1 MIWDMDQASLEK
13 LLSGLPL
20 GGMRYFNTIGSTN
33 DLAARWAAAG
43 APDHSLVVADE
54 QTAGRGR
61 MQRRWLTPPG
71 AALAF
76 SLVLSPASLVLSSSS
91 LVLSPS
97 GLEVDFP
104 ELMPRLAALGALAV
118 CDTLNAALPPMLP
131 AQIKWPNDVLAT
143 RRKLAG
149 VLAEAH
155 WHGDQLQA
163 VILGI
168 GINVAPDSVPP
179 AEALDFPA
187 TCLEVVL
194 ESSVDRWELLR
205 AVLVKL
211 LEWRQRLDSADLV
224 KAWERRL
231 AFRGE
236 WVRLLQEGASPL
248 EGQVLGLNPDG
259 ALRLRLR
266 SGEVAAFSAGEIR
279 LRPTDQGQDLPAQGI

>member
-1 MIWDMDQASLEK
+1 MDQASLEK
-13 LLSGLPL
+13 LLSSLPL
-20 GGMRYFNTIGSTN
+20 GGVRYFNTLGSTN

-43 APDHSLVVADE
+43 APDLSLVVADE

-61 MQRRWLTPPG
+61 LQRRWLTPPG

-76 SLVLSPASLVLSSSS
+76 SLVLSQ
-91 LVLSPS
+91 
-97 GLEVDFP
+97 P
-104 ELMPRLAALGALAV
+104 EAGFAAIMPRLTALGALAV

-155 WHGDQLQA
+155 WHGEQLKA

-168 GINVAPDSVPP
+168 GINVAPQSVPP
-179 AEALDFPA
+179 AEELDFPA
-187 TCLEVVL
+187 TCLEAVL
-194 ESSVDRWELLR
+194 ESPVDRWELLR
-205 AVLVKL
+205 AVLLKL

-236 WVRLLQEGASPL
+236 WVRLLQEGDPPL

-259 ALRLRLR
+259 ALRLRLH
-266 SGEVAAFSAGEIR
+266 SGEVTAFNTGEIR
-279 LRPTDQGQDLPAQGI
+279 LRPADQGQDLPAQGI

>member
-1 MIWDMDQASLEK
+1 MDQAALEN

-20 GGMRYFNTIGSTN
+20 GALRYFNAVGSTN
-33 DLAARWAAAG
+33 DLAARWAQAG
-43 APDHSLVVADE
+43 APDLSLVVADE

-61 MQRRWLTPPG
+61 MQRRWFTPPG

-76 SLVLSPASLVLSSSS
+76 SMVLRQP
-91 LVLSPS
+91 
-97 GLEVDFP
+97 EVGFAAQ
-104 ELMPRLAALGALAV
+104 LPRLTALGALAV

-155 WHGDQLQA
+155 WHGEQLAA

-179 AEALDFPA
+179 AEMLDFPA
-187 TCLEVVL
+187 TCLEAVL
-194 ESSVDRWELLR
+194 EKPVDRWELLR
-205 AVLVKL
+205 AVLLQLV
-211 LEWRQRLDSADLV
+211 EWRQRLDSADLV

-236 WVRLLQEGASPL
+236 WVRLLQEGAPPL

-266 SGEVAAFSAGEIR
+266 SGEETAFIAGEIQ
-279 LRPTDQGQDLPAQGI
+279 LRPTNQAPDPAAQAI

>member
-1 MIWDMDQASLEK
+1 MIWGMDQASLEK

-20 GGMRYFNTIGSTN
+20 GSARYFNTIGSTN

-43 APDHSLVVADE
+43 APDLSLVVADE

-61 MQRRWLTPPG
+61 MQRRWFTPPG
-71 AALAF
+71 ATLAF
-76 SLVLSPASLVLSSSS
+76 SLVLSSSRLVQSQ
-91 LVLSPS
+91 
-97 GLEVDFP
+97 P
-104 ELMPRLAALGALAV
+104 EAGFAALMPRLTALGALAV

-155 WHGDQLQA
+155 WHGEQLKA

-187 TCLEVVL
+187 TCLEAVL
-194 ESSVDRWELLR
+194 ESPVDRWELLR
-205 AVLVKL
+205 AVLLKL
-211 LEWRQRLDSADLV
+211 LEWRQRLDSPDLV

-236 WVRLLQEGASPL
+236 WVRLLQEGAPPL

-266 SGEVAAFSAGEIR
+266 SGEVVTFIAGEIR
-279 LRPTDQGQDLPAQGI
+279 LRPADQGQDLPTQGI

>member
-1 MIWDMDQASLEK
+1 MDQSSLEK

-20 GGMRYFNTIGSTN
+20 GGVRYFTTIGSTN

-43 APDHSLVVADE
+43 APDLSLVVADE

-61 MQRRWLTPPG
+61 MGRRWLTPPG

-76 SLVLSPASLVLSSSS
+76 SLVLSSSS

-97 GLEVDFP
+97 GLGLSFP
-104 ELMPRLAALGALAV
+104 ELLPRLTALGALAI
-118 CDTLNAALPPMLP
+118 CDTLNAALPAMLP
-131 AQIKWPNDVLAT
+131 AQIKWPNDVLAS

-179 AEALDFPA
+179 AEMLDFPA
-187 TCLEVVL
+187 TCLEAVL

-205 AVLVKL
+205 AVLTRL
-211 LEWRQRLDSADLV
+211 LEWRQRLDSPDLV

-236 WVRLLQEGASPL
+236 WVRLLQEGAPEL

-266 SGEVAAFSAGEIR
+266 SGEIAAFSAGEIR
-279 LRPTDQGQDLPAQGI
+279 LRPANQGPDLPAQGI